1 MPLRKRQH
9 NAIDR
14 LIGHADDALR
24 TLAGT
29 HNELTRPT
37 PGNSTQQSEH
47 THSERKHTAGLMRVN
62 HSGEICAQALYQGQ
76 AATAR
81 LPRVRKAMELAAKEE
96 EDHLAW
102 CETRLNELQSH
113 TSILNPL
120 WYTLSFSIGATA
132 GLAGDKWSLGFVEE
146 TEIQVCKHLSEH
158 IQKLPKHDKRSLHIL
173 TQMHEDEAKHAK
185 MAKRAGAA
193 QLPRLVKKT
202 MAFISK
208 AMTATSYKI

>member
-1 MPLRKRQH
+1 MPLRKRQLS
-9 NAIDR
+9 AIDR

-29 HNELTRPT
+29 HNEFIRPT
-37 PGNSTQQSEH
+37 PGDCTQPSKH
-47 THSERKHTAGLMRVN
+47 TDSERKHTAGLMRVN

-81 LPRVRKAMELAAKEE
+81 LPRVRKTMELAAKEE

-102 CETRLNELQSH
+102 CETRLSELQSH
-113 TSILNPL
+113 TSVLNPL
-120 WYTLSFSIGATA
+120 WYTLSFGIGATA

-146 TEIQVCKHLSEH
+146 TEIQVCEHLGEH
-158 IQKLPKHDKRSLHIL
+158 IQKLPEHDTRSLYIL
-173 TQMHEDEAKHAK
+173 TQMQADEAKHAK

-193 QLPRLVKKT
+193 PLPRTVKKT